1 MRIATTSA
9 HVQITQYYFHSF
21 KMATILTLKQTKLAG
36 LVLTRTSARSLSTI
50 ARHAPTEVAPAHVL
64 CASHADL
71 LSVLAGLPTASPP
84 NDGALLPAPLDKM
97 SGSTFF
103 VGTELPA
110 LTFADVSSA
119 RLFAARTGE
128 ALAILM
134 PTEC

>member
-1 MRIATTSA
+1 
-9 HVQITQYYFHSF
+9 
-21 KMATILTLKQTKLAG
+21 MATILALKHTKLAG
-36 LVLTRTSARSLSTI
+36 LVLARTSAQSLSTV

-84 NDGALLPAPLDKM
+84 NAGTLLPAALDITA
-97 SGSTFF
+97 STHI
-103 VGTELPA
+103 VGTELPTI
-110 LTFADVSSA
+110 TFADVSSA

-128 ALAILM
+128 ALAILT